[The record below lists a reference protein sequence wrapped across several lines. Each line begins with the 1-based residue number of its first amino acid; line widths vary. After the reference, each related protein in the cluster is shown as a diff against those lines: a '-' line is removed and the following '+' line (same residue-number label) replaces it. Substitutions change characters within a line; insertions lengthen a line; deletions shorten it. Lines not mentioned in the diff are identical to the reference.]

1 MKKELIC
8 VICPK
13 GCPMVAEIQDGKV
26 ISVTGNTCPRGK
38 AYAENEITNPVRT
51 LTTTMKANN
60 GQLVSV
66 RSSAPLSKDKLFDY
80 MDTINRTTAK
90 TPIEI
95 GDVLIYNID
104 GNGSDIIATKT
115 VK

>member
-13 GCPMVAEIQDGKV
+13 GCPMIAEVENGTV
-26 ISVTGNTCPRGK
+26 ISVSGNTCPRGK
-38 AYAENEITNPVRT
+38 TYAENEITNPVRT
-51 LTTTMKANN
+51 LTTTMMADN

-80 MDTINRTTAK
+80 MNQINSTTAK
-90 TPIEI
+90 TPIET
-95 GDVLIYNID
+95 GDILIYNID
-104 GNGSDIIATKT
+104 GNGSNIIATKT
-115 VK
+115 MK